1 MAYKMKGPSMY
12 KDKLTVNR
20 NGYNG
25 TPEGRA
31 KSSMAQYNKKGAP
44 NYKNPQDYKVFNMG
58 NKPEADEFSGAP
70 MLKGNQHKIDKNK
83 DGKISK
89 ADFDMMNKKGAPKY
103 KSDAQRKA
111 VHASKADGGKGA
123 PKRKDEKRW
132 DRYNKRN
139 EKNRAFYE
147 KRKDEFRKDSEGVLR
162 DERGTSV
169 KDRRAEYNA
178 QMRDKAKYETKKP
191 GAHKKVET
199 ESEFLARMKKQGMK
213 VKPEVEVKKSQH
225 ETERD
230 RLAKKIGQSRS
241 TPQGVKKGM
250 EQSAKSSSYKAAD
263 EILAK
268 EGDKKAA
275 KRLKKR
281 AARTKEVKKIYKKT
295 PGMTQA
301 EVDKL
306 MSER

>member
-83 DGKISK
+83 DGKISN
-89 ADFDMMNKKGAPKY
+89 AEFDMMNKKGAPKY

-123 PKRKDEKRW
+123 PKRKDEKRL

-191 GAHKKVET
+191 GAPGLKDVVKKV
-199 ESEFLARMKKQGMK
+199 KKVGRKVKNELKAISKGIGGMK
-213 VKPEVEVKKSQH
+213 GRNVQMETREAIDSYKQEKARQKRAREARQRAKRGEGSMKELNASVQKPKNVATTKKGVMESVKKMK
-225 ETERD
+225 R
-230 RLAKKIGQSRS
+230 
-241 TPQGVKKGM
+241 
-250 EQSAKSSSYKAAD
+250 
-263 EILAK
+263 
-268 EGDKKAA
+268 KKA
-275 KRLKKR
+275 
-281 AARTKEVKKIYKKT
+281 VQNYKK
-295 PGMTQA
+295 
-301 EVDKL
+301 
-306 MSER
+306 

>member
-123 PKRKDEKRW
+123 PKRKDEKRL

-162 DERGTSV
+162 DKRGTSV

-191 GAHKKVET
+191 GAPGLKDVVKKV
-199 ESEFLARMKKQGMK
+199 KKVGRKVKNELKAISKGIGGMK
-213 VKPEVEVKKSQH
+213 GRNVQMETREAIDSYKQEKARQKRAREARQRAKRGEGSMKELNASVQKPKNVATTKKGVMESVKKMK
-225 ETERD
+225 R
-230 RLAKKIGQSRS
+230 
-241 TPQGVKKGM
+241 
-250 EQSAKSSSYKAAD
+250 
-263 EILAK
+263 
-268 EGDKKAA
+268 KKA
-275 KRLKKR
+275 
-281 AARTKEVKKIYKKT
+281 VQNYKK
-295 PGMTQA
+295 
-301 EVDKL
+301 
-306 MSER
+306 

>member
-89 ADFDMMNKKGAPKY
+89 TDFDMMNKPGAPK
-103 KSDAQRKA
+103 
-111 VHASKADGGKGA
+111 
-123 PKRKDEKRW
+123 KDEKRLE
-132 DRYNKRN
+132 RYNKRN

-162 DERGTSV
+162 DERGISV

-178 QMRDKAKYETKKP
+178 QMKDKAKYETKKP
-191 GAHKKVET
+191 GAPGLKDVVKKV
-199 ESEFLARMKKQGMK
+199 KKVGRKVKNELKAISKGIGGMK
-213 VKPEVEVKKSQH
+213 GRNVQSEVREGIDSYKQEKARQKRAKEARQRAKRGEGSMKELDASVQKPKNVATTKKGVMESVKKMK
-225 ETERD
+225 R
-230 RLAKKIGQSRS
+230 
-241 TPQGVKKGM
+241 
-250 EQSAKSSSYKAAD
+250 
-263 EILAK
+263 
-268 EGDKKAA
+268 KKA
-275 KRLKKR
+275 
-281 AARTKEVKKIYKKT
+281 VQNYKK
-295 PGMTQA
+295 
-301 EVDKL
+301 
-306 MSER
+306 